1 MKLSKIKGHIKE
13 KEICI
18 ILNDPASQWLGTLGA
33 VWAVENIRITE
44 EAIAPLMDLKE
55 KEQEKIKIFVREKD
69 GDPLNP
75 VNFIGQLKPAGMKAL
90 AGGTEYI
97 FLEDEGNNEMY
108 ALDYAYVKA
117 AVGSDEYREYVL
129 AKNGC
134 DRPLII
140 VNDGMMPVAII
151 EPESQAT
158 MESLQKEMRRIG
170 FMMNGKTGGDAW
182 TDEAQE
188 QEQTEMEET

>member
-1 MKLSKIKGHIKE
+1 MKLSKIKAHIKG

-18 ILNDPASQWLGTLGA
+18 ILNDHASQWLGTMGA
-33 VWAVENIRITE
+33 VWAVGNIRITE
-44 EAIAPLMDLKE
+44 DAIAPLMDLKE
-55 KEQEKIKIFVREKD
+55 KEQEKIKIITREKD
-69 GDPLNP
+69 GDPLDP
-75 VNFIGQLKPAGMKAL
+75 VQFIGQLKPAWMKAL
-90 AGGTEYI
+90 VGGTEY
-97 FLEDEGNNEMY
+97 FFFEDEGNNEMY

-151 EPESQAT
+151 EPESKVT
-158 MESLQKEMRRIG
+158 MEILQKEMRRIG
-170 FMMNGKTGGDAW
+170 FMRNGKTDGNAW
-182 TDEAQE
+182 TDEAAE
-188 QEQTEMEET
+188 TEQTEMEEK

>member
-18 ILNDPASQWLGTLGA
+18 ILNDPTSQWLGTLGA

-55 KEQEKIKIFVREKD
+55 KEQEKIKIFAREKD

-140 VNDGMMPVAII
+140 VNDSMMPVAII

-158 MESLQKEMRRIG
+158 MENLQKEMRRIG
-170 FMMNGKTGGDAW
+170 FMRNGKTDGNAW
-182 TDEAQE
+182 TDEVTE

>member
-1 MKLSKIKGHIKE
+1 MKLSKIKALIKE

-18 ILNDPASQWLGTLGA
+18 ILNAPESQWLGTMGA

-44 EAIAPLMDLKE
+44 DAIAPIMDLKE
-55 KEQEKIKIFVREKD
+55 KEQEKIKIFAREKD
-69 GDPLNP
+69 GDPMDP
-75 VNFIGQLKPAGMKAL
+75 VQFIGQLKPAWMKVL
-90 AGGTEYI
+90 EGGTEYI

-129 AKNGC
+129 AKNGG

-158 MESLQKEMRRIG
+158 MEILQKEMRRIG
-170 FMMNGKTGGDAW
+170 FMMNGKTDGNEW
-182 TDEAQE
+182 TDEAAE
-188 QEQTEMEET
+188 TEQTEMEEK